1 MRDFTKT
8 YNSHDK
14 RTAEWETP
22 VGLLIK
28 PPQHGDN
35 ARRARPA
42 GAGASGGAQRVGIGT
57 C

>member
-42 GAGASGGAQRVGIGT
+42 GAGASAGAQRVGIGT